1 MDMKMKNSILLFLAL
16 TLIACG
22 SKDMVQNDKALLD
35 SLSQQYWNR
44 ELRTGHSI
52 KITGG
57 KSPLPD
63 KLYFGNKQDY
73 QEDSVYFSKLLQTLQ
88 QIDVNKLPMNARVDY
103 DLLQWVAEMRLEGT
117 HHYENIFPLVTPYA
131 NHLNTN
137 DLVFKQ
143 ASFDSETD
151 LKHYLELLNQYS
163 EVQKHELAKFRRM
176 ESRGIRLPK
185 PEIKLTLDFI
195 KTLQVKPTAHPYYPQ
210 AIRLQKIDKTSRE
223 SFQGKAS
230 QIIEQKILPN
240 HDSLFNYLGGDYFKN
255 ASETVG
261 LGQYPGGKDYYRYLV
276 KWHTTTDL
284 TPEEIHEL
292 GKKQVAQI
300 SSALDSIRLST
311 QFKGD
316 MKAFYTFLQKD
327 KRFLAST
334 PDEVG
339 ERIKK
344 PLVRMDTVI
353 HRLISARPKAGYD
366 VRRLARTLEPAM
378 TFGNYLPPAGDEPL
392 GVYYYNGS
400 KLDQRP
406 LTGVASLAF
415 HEIIPGHHWQVS
427 LQSENKSLSEF
438 RKNMVLTAYSEGW
451 GDYASYL
458 GIELGLF
465 DDPYDYCGRLLMD
478 MFISVRLVVD
488 VGMNHFGWS
497 REQAM
502 EYMRTYLI
510 ESEEQINTESIRYS
524 CDIQGQALGYKIGS
538 LKLIELRKKYQ
549 IALGK
554 NFSVIKFHDAVLR
567 NGNLPLAVLEKSLD
581 REFGVQ

>member
-1 MDMKMKNSILLFLAL
+1 MQNISLFFLVC

-35 SLSQQYWNR
+35 SLGQQYWNR
-44 ELRTGHSI
+44 ELRTGHAI

-57 KSPLPD
+57 KSPLPE
-63 KLYFGNKQDY
+63 KLYTGNKQDY
-73 QEDSVYFSKLLQTLQ
+73 QDDSVYFSTLLQTLK
-88 QIDVNKLPMNARVDY
+88 QIDIKKLPTTAIVDY
-103 DLLQWVAEMRLEGT
+103 DLLQWIAEMRLEGI
-117 HHYENIFPLVTPYA
+117 HHYENVFPLVTPYA

-137 DLVFKQ
+137 DMVFKQ
-143 ASFDSETD
+143 ASFDSEAD
-151 LKHYLELLNQYS
+151 LKQYLELLNQYS
-163 EVQKHELAKFRRM
+163 EVQRHELAKLRRM

-185 PEIKLTLDFI
+185 PEVKLTLDFI
-195 KTLQVKPTAHPYYPQ
+195 KTLQVNPNAHPYYPK
-210 AIRLQKIDKTSRE
+210 AIRLQKIDEKSRE
-223 SFQGKAS
+223 SFQEKAS

-240 HDSLFNYLGGDYFKN
+240 HDSLFNYLGGDYLKN

-284 TPEEIHEL
+284 TPEEIHGL
-292 GKKQVAQI
+292 GIKQVEQI
-300 SSALDSIRLST
+300 FSALDSIRIAT
-311 QFKGD
+311 RFKGD
-316 MKAFYTFLQKD
+316 MKAFYRFLQKD

-344 PLVRMDTVI
+344 PLVRIDTII
-353 HRLISARPKAGYD
+353 HRLISMRPKAGFD
-366 VRRLARTLEPAM
+366 VRRLAPALEPAM
-378 TFGNYLPPAGDEPL
+378 TFGNYLPPAGDEAL

-406 LTGVASLAF
+406 LTSVASLAF
-415 HEIIPGHHWQVS
+415 HEITPGHHWQVS

-438 RKNMVLTAYSEGW
+438 RQNMMVTAYSEGW

-488 VGMNHFGWS
+488 TGMNYLDWS

-502 EYMRTYLI
+502 DFMRAHLI
-510 ESEEQINTESIRYS
+510 ESEEQINTESVRYS

-567 NGNLPLAVLEKSLD
+567 NGNLPLAVLEKCLD

>member
-1 MDMKMKNSILLFLAL
+1 
-16 TLIACG
+16 
-22 SKDMVQNDKALLD
+22 
-35 SLSQQYWNR
+35 
-44 ELRTGHSI
+44 
-52 KITGG
+52 
-57 KSPLPD
+57 
-63 KLYFGNKQDY
+63 
-73 QEDSVYFSKLLQTLQ
+73 
-88 QIDVNKLPMNARVDY
+88 
-103 DLLQWVAEMRLEGT
+103 
-117 HHYENIFPLVTPYA
+117 
-131 NHLNTN
+131 
-137 DLVFKQ
+137 
-143 ASFDSETD
+143 
-151 LKHYLELLNQYS
+151 
-163 EVQKHELAKFRRM
+163 
-176 ESRGIRLPK
+176 
-185 PEIKLTLDFI
+185 
-195 KTLQVKPTAHPYYPQ
+195 
-210 AIRLQKIDKTSRE
+210 
-223 SFQGKAS
+223 
-230 QIIEQKILPN
+230 
-240 HDSLFNYLGGDYFKN
+240 
-255 ASETVG
+255 
-261 LGQYPGGKDYYRYLV
+261 
-276 KWHTTTDL
+276 
-284 TPEEIHEL
+284 
-292 GKKQVAQI
+292 VAQI

-334 PDEVG
+334 PNEVG